1 MQSYYITH
9 YINEQLPEG
18 DERKQISFLIATPES
33 YAIGVFY
40 YGYSGRRKLTEQ
52 ELSEE
57 LAEKRIIKLR
67 KPIIVSDKKYLWI
80 DGNGILWLSTDNLG
94 KVELEKAE
102 TNAKKALV
110 VINPLGQKKLANPVY
125 QIPRKHNQYK

>member
-9 YINEQLPEG
+9 FLNEQLPEG
-18 DERKQISFLIATPES
+18 DKRKQISFLTATPES
-33 YAIGVFY
+33 YAMGVFY

-67 KPIIVSDKKYLWI
+67 NPIVVSDKKYLWI
-80 DGNGILWLSTDNLG
+80 DGQGILWLSTDNLG

-102 TNAKKALV
+102 KNTPKPSV
-110 VINPLGQKKLANPVY
+110 VNPNSQKKLTDPVY
-125 QIPRKHNQYK
+125 QMPRKHNQYK